1 MSKQDY
7 DVHQTLE
14 DFDAG
19 VYMQK
24 VTRAL
29 CDAALAA
36 VTHGKKA
43 NVTISIDLN
52 RIKETHQV
60 SVDHSLKFTRPTTHG
75 KTMEENTTN
84 SVMHVNQGGHL
95 SIVPE
100 AQTAIDF
107 RDPEATRPRNYQ
119 DQE

>member
-1 MSKQDY
+1 MSNKEY

-29 CDAALAA
+29 CEAAMAA

-43 NVTISIDLN
+43 NVTLSIDLTQ
-52 RIKETHQV
+52 IKKTHQV
-60 SVDHSLKFTRPTTHG
+60 SVDHTLKYHRPTTHG
-75 KTMEENTTN
+75 KVSEENTTN
-84 SVMHVNQGGHL
+84 SVMHVNQGGRL

-100 AQTAIDF
+100 AQAAMDF
-107 RDPEATRPRNYQ
+107 SDPEATRPHHYQ